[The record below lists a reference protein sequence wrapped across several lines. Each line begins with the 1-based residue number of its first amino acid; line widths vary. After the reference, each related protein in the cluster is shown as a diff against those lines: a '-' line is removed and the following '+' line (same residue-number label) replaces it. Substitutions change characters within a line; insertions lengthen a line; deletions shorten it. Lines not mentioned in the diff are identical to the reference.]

1 MPSNVLF
8 APMAYTRY
16 EASQTLPEKF
26 SRLLEKSGLGDKVN
40 GKSVAIKMHVGSG
53 ITYSTIPPVFVR
65 KLVDFVHKHGGDC
78 FITDHYVYR
87 RHPEER
93 GYTES
98 NLGCPVLDDCGHLG
112 KYFYTKEVSYKTFQH
127 VDVAGLIHDADFLID
142 FSHVKGHGACGFGG
156 ACKNIAMG
164 CVTDRTRHEIHALE
178 GGLVWNEEKCVHC
191 GKCIDACNHFANSF
205 DENGKYSVRYH
216 HCTMCQHCLKV
227 CPVGAITLDSHDY
240 ADFQTGMAVCTKAV
254 LDTFAPGNAYYINVL
269 TNITA
274 PLRLLGHDHARHGA
288 GHRHHGL
295 GGHRRHRAREPG
307 RHQDG
312 GPDPCGRS
320 GRDGALRPRPPLRA
334 ASRQE
339 PLHPAAKV
347 GGAGPGH
354 AGIRHHDRK
363 VIPAPPK
370 RNEKKANASAANL
383 HSRNANLRPPYF

>member
-112 KYFYTKEVSYKTFQH
+112 KYFYTKEVRFKTFRH

-156 ACKNIAMG
+156 ACKNIAMAAS
-164 CVTDRTRHEIHALE
+164 RT
-178 GGLVWNEEKCVHC
+178 
-191 GKCIDACNHFANSF
+191 
-205 DENGKYSVRYH
+205 
-216 HCTMCQHCLKV
+216 
-227 CPVGAITLDSHDY
+227 
-240 ADFQTGMAVCTKAV
+240 
-254 LDTFAPGNAYYINVL
+254 APG
-269 TNITA
+269 T
-274 PLRLLGHDHARHGA
+274 
-288 GHRHHGL
+288 
-295 GGHRRHRAREPG
+295 
-307 RHQDG
+307 
-312 GPDPCGRS
+312 RS
-320 GRDGALRPRPPLRA
+320 TPWRA
-334 ASRQE
+334 ASSGTRRS
-339 PLHPAAKV
+339 ACTA
-347 GGAGPGH
+347 
-354 AGIRHHDRK
+354 
-363 VIPAPPK
+363 
-370 RNEKKANASAANL
+370 ASASTPATTSPIPL
-383 HSRNANLRPPYF
+383 TKTASTASATTTAPCASTA